1 MKGCDLMRKLLRLV
15 CILMAMLCLCSAAM
29 AEEKGDE
36 IPIRGWDKEQGYV
49 YLTLGTF
56 PQTKE
61 GERLPILWRVVTV
74 EDGRAYLLSE
84 YVLEARRIHGD
95 YKEFANKPTHK
106 TKPGFD
112 GDYTQTEMAL
122 YLNGEFMQNFTEGEL
137 ALIAPDAEMGCFF
150 LLSAD
155 DLKNKDYG
163 FVSNE
168 SRKAWGTDYAKENG
182 LFVYRVA
189 RGSHSPYWTRTQST
203 SNKQG
208 MRCIKSQ
215 GEIGYINVIT
225 EDEGLRPAC
234 WLDTSKVVILS
245 GTGTKEDPFV
255 LDTAQ
260 EPVVADVV
268 VLDNPTAD

>member
-1 MKGCDLMRKLLRLV
+1 MRKLLRFV
-15 CILMAMLCLCSAAM
+15 CLLLAVTCLCSAAM
-29 AEEKGDE
+29 AETAL
-36 IPIRGWDKEQGYV
+36 RGWDKKDGYV

-61 GERLPILWRVVTV
+61 GERLPILWRMLSV
-74 EDGRAYLLSE
+74 EEGGQPDAGRALILSE
-84 YVLEARRIHGD
+84 YVLEAMPLHRD
-95 YKEFANKPTHK
+95 YKEYANKPTDK
-106 TKPGFD
+106 KKPGFN
-112 GDYTQTEMAL
+112 GDYTRTEAAL
-122 YLNGEFMQNFTEGEL
+122 YLNGEFTVENFTDGERGVL
-137 ALIAPDAEMGCFF
+137 SADETYGLFY

-168 SRKAWGTDYAKENG
+168 SRKAWGTDYAIENG
-182 LFVYRVA
+182 LFKYRPV

-208 MRCIKSQ
+208 ARCIKSQ

-234 WLDTSKVVILS
+234 WLDLTKVTILS
-245 GTGTKEDPFV
+245 GEGTKDAPFV
-255 LDTAQ
+255 LDIAE
-260 EPVVADVV
+260 EPVVVEAVPME
-268 VLDNPTAD
+268 NPTAE